1 MIDLCGIRH
10 GRSNIKQ
17 LDEDEIIQ
25 QDKRQSTDTASVSVK
40 DNTQKKS
47 YEQVRFKLRKPYV
60 FPQKQRGEMIQTKL
74 GNYVKVHV
82 E

>member
-25 QDKRQSTDTASVSVK
+25 QDKRKSTDTASVSVK
-40 DNTQKKS
+40 VNTKNPMKRLDLS
-47 YEQVRFKLRKPYV
+47 SGNRMF
-60 FPQKQRGEMIQTKL
+60 FPKNNEGK
-74 GNYVKVHV
+74 
-82 E
+82 